1 MFAQVALIQRL
12 AKQRGWSS
20 LEALTIDRCQ
30 GRDKDV
36 ILVSMVRSLCCPMSG
51 KGSFCSRAPL
61 AVCVSSIE
69 PGALRNSP
77 CPLTEPVQHK

>member
-1 MFAQVALIQRL
+1 MLTPYPNISQVALIQRL

-36 ILVSMVRSLCCPMSG
+36 ILVSMVRSLYCPMSG
-51 KGSFCSRAPL
+51 YESILQQRPFGS
-61 AVCVSSIE
+61 V
-69 PGALRNSP
+69 
-77 CPLTEPVQHK
+77 